1 MQRHSVDALSLV
13 FGLLFTAVAAV
24 GLTDQL
30 TLTVIDVRWIG
41 PVLLVAIG
49 IALVVTA
56 GRNRNGKSDTASDVA
71 VATVGPTRAAAD
83 PLDPAND
90 PLDPADDPLDPA
102 DDRDDPTADTAT
114 DR

>member
-1 MQRHSVDALSLV
+1 MQRHSLDALSLV

-41 PVLLVAIG
+41 PGLMVAIG

-56 GRNRNGKSDTASDVA
+56 GRNRNGKHDTSEAA
-71 VATVGPTRAAAD
+71 VATVEPTMESADPLDPAAD
-83 PLDPAND
+83 PLDPADHRNE
-90 PLDPADDPLDPA
+90 
-102 DDRDDPTADTAT
+102 PTADSDS